1 MPACEKGYENGIGA
15 MPAKAR
21 TAAREKG
28 YEIGIVAMLAEARM
42 AAREKGSKAR
52 SKVSNNKMGI

>member
-1 MPACEKGYENGIGA
+1 

-28 YEIGIVAMLAEARM
+28 YENGIGAMSAKERT
-42 AAREKGSKAR
+42 AAGLNGSNAR
-52 SKVSNNKMGI
+52 SEASND